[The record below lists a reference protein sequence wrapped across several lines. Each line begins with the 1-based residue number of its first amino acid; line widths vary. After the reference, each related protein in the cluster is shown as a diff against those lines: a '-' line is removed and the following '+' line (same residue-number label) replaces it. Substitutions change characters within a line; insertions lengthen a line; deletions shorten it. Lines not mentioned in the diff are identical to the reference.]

1 MDLKVGAT
9 LEGTVSGIA
18 NFGAFVTLENGQ
30 KGLVHIS
37 EIANSYV
44 ENVRDHLRE
53 GMKVKVKV
61 LEVSQ
66 GGKINLSIKKAL
78 SPAQAPEAQAET
90 KPQLQ
95 KTPEAPPKTE
105 NEVFEDR
112 LKRFMQES
120 NSRINENKMYKDL
133 KGRGRRR

>member
-1 MDLKVGAT
+1 MDLKVGAI

-30 KGLVHIS
+30 KGLVHVS

-44 ENVRDHLRE
+44 ENVRDHLSE
-53 GMKVKVKV
+53 GMKIKVKV
-61 LEVSQ
+61 LELGQ

-78 SPAQAPEAQAET
+78 VSEPAKESPPET
-90 KPQLQ
+90 KPQPI
-95 KTPEAPPKTE
+95 PEAPPKTE
-105 NEVFEDR
+105 NEIFEDR

-133 KGRGRRR
+133 KNRRRR

>member
-1 MDLKVGAT
+1 MDLKVGAI

-44 ENVRDHLRE
+44 ENVRDHLSE
-53 GMKVKVKV
+53 GMKIKVKV
-61 LEVSQ
+61 LELGQ

-78 SPAQAPEAQAET
+78 VSEPAKESPPEK
-90 KPQLQ
+90 KPQPI
-95 KTPEAPPKTE
+95 PEAPPKTE
-105 NEVFEDR
+105 NEIFEDR

-133 KGRGRRR
+133 KNRRRR

>member
-1 MDLKVGAT
+1 MDLKVGVI

-44 ENVRDHLRE
+44 ENVRDHLSE
-53 GMKVKVKV
+53 GMKIKVKV
-61 LEVSQ
+61 LELGP

-78 SPAQAPEAQAET
+78 APTPTQEASIDT
-90 KPQLQ
+90 KPQPKPEPVS
-95 KTPEAPPKTE
+95 KTDSEI
-105 NEVFEDR
+105 FEDR
-112 LKRFMQES
+112 LKRFMRES

-133 KGRGRRR
+133 KGRGRR

>member
-1 MDLKVGAT
+1 MDLKVGAV
-9 LEGTVSGIA
+9 LDGTVSGIA

-37 EIANSYV
+37 EIANTYV
-44 ENVRDHLRE
+44 ENVRDHLSE

-61 LEVSQ
+61 LEIGQ

-78 SPAQAPEAQAET
+78 AQEAPSADV
-90 KPQLQ
+90 KPQA
-95 KTPEAPPKTE
+95 KPEPPSKTE
-105 NEVFEDR
+105 SEIFEDR

-120 NSRINENKMYKDL
+120 NSRINENKMYKDM
-133 KGRGRRR
+133 KGRGRR

>member
-1 MDLKVGAT
+1 MDLKVGAI

-44 ENVRDHLRE
+44 ENVRDHLSE
-53 GMKVKVKV
+53 GMKIKVKV
-61 LEVSQ
+61 LELGQ

-78 SPAQAPEAQAET
+78 VSEPAKESPLET
-90 KPQLQ
+90 KPQPI
-95 KTPEAPPKTE
+95 PEAPPKTE
-105 NEVFEDR
+105 NEIFEDR

-133 KGRGRRR
+133 KNRRRR